1 MSFSM
6 LFSPSIIGEILAEN
20 IRGKSIAE
28 LKDVGRERGGGRE

>member
-20 IRGKSIAE
+20 SRKKSNAE
-28 LKDVGRERGGGRE
+28 LKDVGRRKGEEE